1 MVAAI
6 AGQHVD
12 IFDGHIQLVAAR
24 IFQSDAIVRAV
35 AYRDGGQPLIASNA
49 VIGMHEQIAGRQRR
63 QFLQESIGALLALV
77 RSEERRVGKTCVNTV
92 RSLWSPYT

>member
-63 QFLQESIGALLALV
+63 QFLQES
-77 RSEERRVGKTCVNTV
+77 RSEEHTSELQSLMRISYAVFCLNKKKEQKT
-92 RSLWSPYT
+92 